1 MTADSYRVMPKPHH
15 NETALGNAG
24 ETRLIRRLLGYVAP
38 YKAYALTS
46 LAMTLLNAPLMLA
59 GPPLTKAAVDLFIAP
74 EQARQLIGYEYLITR
89 GADAVGLGGSA
100 YGGLAFIGL
109 LFLLA
114 NVLAFAMQYAHD
126 ILMQSMGQYVMYD
139 LRMELFSHLQRLPV
153 KFHDRNPVG
162 RLMTRL
168 TSDVD
173 ALNEM
178 FTVGIVSIFRNAIVL
193 LYILGWMIYVNWRL
207 TLVSFAVLPL
217 LIGATVWFRRGVR
230 RANAEVRVHVARIN
244 AFLQEH
250 IGGIA
255 IVQLFNR
262 EETERRL
269 FADINRENRQANL
282 RALFFTSVFQPGV
295 ELIGAVG
302 VALILWYG
310 GVEVL
315 VGTATIGM
323 LVAFIQL
330 VNAFYQPIS
339 DISEKYNVVQA
350 AVVSSERI
358 FELLDEPVE
367 IQTPARARPPAAAR
381 GKIEFR
387 NVWFAYEGE
396 NWVLKDVSFV
406 VQPGESVAFVG
417 HTGAGKTTV
426 ASLLLRFYEIQ
437 RGQILLDDV
446 NIREMDVE
454 KLRSNFGVVLQD
466 ICLYAGDIA
475 SNIRLGNASI
485 GDEQVRAA
493 AESVHADTFIKR
505 LPEGYATQLNERGA
519 GLSTGQ
525 KQLISF
531 ARALAFNPRVLI
543 FDEATSSVDTETEA
557 LIRDAVSRL
566 IKYRTSIAVAHRLST
581 IQSADKIIVMH
592 KGEVRESGTHQELL
606 LRRRLYWRLYQLQF
620 GQDVSPSGAREVGEL
635 V

>member
-1 MTADSYRVMPKPHH
+1 MTADGDRVMPKSDH
-15 NETALGNAG
+15 NETPLGDAG

-38 YKAYALTS
+38 YKMYAVTS

-74 EQARQLIGYEYLITR
+74 EEGRQLIGYEYLIKR
-89 GADAVGLGGSA
+89 GADAFGLGESA
-100 YGGLAFIGL
+100 YGGLVFIGL

-153 KFHDRNPVG
+153 RFHDRNPVG

-207 TLVSFAVLPL
+207 TLVSFAILPL
-217 LIGATVWFRRGVR
+217 LVGATVWFRRGVR
-230 RANAEVRVHVARIN
+230 RANAEVRVHIARIN

-250 IGGIA
+250 IGGVA

-262 EETERRL
+262 EGTERRR
-269 FADINRENRQANL
+269 FSDINLENRQANL

-315 VGTATIGM
+315 VGAATVGM

-350 AVVSSERI
+350 AVVASERI
-358 FELLDEPVE
+358 FETLDEPVE
-367 IQTPARARPPAAAR
+367 IETPARARPPAAAR

-387 NVWFAYEGE
+387 NVWFAYEGA

-446 NIREMDVE
+446 DIREMGVE
-454 KLRSNFGVVLQD
+454 TLRSNFGVVLQD
-466 ICLYAGDIA
+466 VCLYAGDIA
-475 SNIRLGNASI
+475 GNIRLGNASI

-493 AESVHADTFIKR
+493 AESVHADTFIER
-505 LPEGYATQLNERGA
+505 LPEGYATQLHERGA

-543 FDEATSSVDTETEA
+543 FDEATSSVDSETEA

-566 IKYRTSIAVAHRLST
+566 IEGRTSIAVAHRLST
-581 IQSADKIIVMH
+581 IQSVDKIIVMH

-620 GQDVSPSGAREVGEL
+620 GHDVSPSEARAIGEL

>member
-1 MTADSYRVMPKPHH
+1 MPKPHH
-15 NETALGNAG
+15 NETALGDAG
-24 ETRLIRRLLGYVAP
+24 ETRLVHRLLGYVAP
-38 YKAYALTS
+38 YKGYAVTS

-74 EQARQLIGYEYLITR
+74 EQARQLIGYEYLIKR
-89 GADAVGLGGSA
+89 GAEAIGLGGSA
-100 YGGLAFIGL
+100 YSGLVFIGL

-114 NVLAFAMQYAHD
+114 NALAFAMQYAHD

-139 LRMELFSHLQRLPV
+139 LRMEIFSHLQRLPV

-178 FTVGIVSIFRNAIVL
+178 FTVGIVSIFRNAIIL

-207 TLVSFAVLPL
+207 TLVSFAILPL

-250 IGGIA
+250 IGGMS

-269 FADINRENRQANL
+269 FADINTENRQANL

-295 ELIGAVG
+295 ELIGAIG

-310 GVEVL
+310 GVEIL
-315 VGTATIGM
+315 VGAATIGM

-367 IQTPARARPPAAAR
+367 IQTPARVRPPAAAR

-406 VQPGESVAFVG
+406 VQPGESAAFVG

-426 ASLLLRFYEIQ
+426 TSLLLRFYEIQ

-446 NIREMDVE
+446 DIREMDVE
-454 KLRSNFGVVLQD
+454 KLRSNFGIVLQD
-466 ICLYAGDIA
+466 VCLYAGDIA
-475 SNIRLGNASI
+475 GNIRLGNASI

-566 IKYRTSIAVAHRLST
+566 IKCRTSIAVAHRLST

-606 LRRRLYWRLYQLQF
+606 LRRKLYWRLYQLQF
-620 GQDVSPSGAREVGEL
+620 GYDVSPSGEREVGEL